1 MTKLFGFFRA
11 RGGQPAR
18 LVRVEANGQLTREEL
33 RRKLVE
39 ISARKSRLHTHG
51 NAVAEPSNDEQPP
64 SRVRVGNARRLT
76 AQTVS
81 A

>member
-18 LVRVEANGQLTREEL
+18 LVRVEANGQMSRDEL
-33 RRKLVE
+33 RRRLVE

-51 NAVAEPSNDEQPP
+51 QSVVESSNDEQPP
-64 SRVRVGNARRLT
+64 SRTRAGHTARL
-76 AQTVS
+76 ASPMAV